1 MEMID
6 RNDRAASRAARQI
19 GDSMTMAE
27 ISRAEVARERARRLQ
42 AEARATSAE
51 ERARAAEYRVE
62 VAQWLVTLMRSEL
75 TGVEP
80 RRSWWPWPR
89 RTTLP
94 QWSDAE
100 ERFLRSGRAVA
111 QSS

>member
-1 MEMID
+1 MKVTGSDE
-6 RNDRAASRAARQI
+6 RTAAQAAQPSQ
-19 GDSMTMAE
+19 DNMTIAE
-27 ISRAEVARERARRLQ
+27 ISRAEVARERAQRLQ

-51 ERARAAEYRVE
+51 ERARAAEYRAE
-62 VAQWLVTLMRSEL
+62 VAQWLVTLLRGEL

-80 RRSWWPWPR
+80 RRGWWPWPR

-100 ERFLRSGRAVA
+100 ERFLRSGHGAT
-111 QSS
+111 QPS